1 MKTLL
6 AVISL
11 AALGG
16 CVVAPPG
23 PAYYG
28 SRAPQ
33 GAYNPYEWHTVSSE
47 PVQSGRVMS
56 APRVEYTNEPVYV
69 QQQPVYIQQPV
80 YVPAPVYAPQP
91 YYYNPPVSIGLDFMF
106 GFGRY
111 GGHRGGW
118 GGHGRY
124 HGRR

>member
-1 MKTLL
+1 M
-6 AVISL
+6 
-11 AALGG
+11 
-16 CVVAPPG
+16 
-23 PAYYG
+23 
-28 SRAPQ
+28 
-33 GAYNPYEWHTVSSE
+33 
-47 PVQSGRVMS
+47 QSGRVMS

-69 QQQPVYIQQPV
+69 QQQPVYVQQPV
-80 YVPAPVYAPQP
+80 VYAPQP

>member
-1 MKTLL
+1 
-6 AVISL
+6 
-11 AALGG
+11 
-16 CVVAPPG
+16 
-23 PAYYG
+23 
-28 SRAPQ
+28 
-33 GAYNPYEWHTVSSE
+33 
-47 PVQSGRVMS
+47 
-56 APRVEYTNEPVYV
+56 
-69 QQQPVYIQQPV
+69 V